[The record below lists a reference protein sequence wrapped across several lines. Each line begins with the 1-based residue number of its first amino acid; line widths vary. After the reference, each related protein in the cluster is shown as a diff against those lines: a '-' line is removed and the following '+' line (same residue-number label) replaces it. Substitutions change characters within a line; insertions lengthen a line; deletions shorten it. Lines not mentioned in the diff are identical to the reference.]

1 MDGQSDWIAAPSCL
15 VEGGRS
21 RRACHDRERF
31 ESMTMTDDPTVQ
43 ELLQRVERR
52 SPASKADLDALRA
65 FSPGVLPDDYLGPM
79 REVRRKP
86 RPGC

>member
-1 MDGQSDWIAAPSCL
+1 
-15 VEGGRS
+15 
-21 RRACHDRERF
+21 
-31 ESMTMTDDPTVQ
+31 MTDDPTVQ

-52 SPASKADLDALRA
+52 SPASKADLDAIRG
-65 FSPGVLPDDYLGPM
+65 FSSGVLPDDYLGPM